1 MASRSATTWLERC
14 DAPTSRR
21 DEPLTPR
28 QWVQFLEAECLGY
41 EDDVGPAG
49 GFVVDDQRL
58 CEQGSGTAY
67 TLHPDVLSWQAVFAY
82 APQPFVEVADE
93 FLVAHDEDDVAAGVG
108 VGAELAAGA

>member
-21 DEPLTPR
+21 NEPLTPR
-28 QWVQFLEAECLGY
+28 QWAQFLEAECLGY

-49 GFVVDDQRL
+49 RFVVDDQRL

-67 TLHPDVLSWQAVFAY
+67 TLHPDVLSWH
-82 APQPFVEVADE
+82 ADSRTRRRPSSRSLTS
-93 FLVAHDEDDVAAGVG
+93 FWWPTMRMTLPPA
-108 VGAELAAGA
+108 